1 MKKISLKALCTIM
14 IVTIAVTSQAN
25 YRLYAH
31 GQAGIFFSP
40 LQSYTFDMTN
50 GFRRYEFFAHNVAAP
65 NESYAFT
72 DSTFSYQRGRA
83 YATGNLANAYQ
94 ETYTEDTLRISIP
107 GGGTGQ
113 MTFVL
118 AVTGNITRTG
128 TGIAEA
134 LATLSIN
141 GGNQITYRD
150 FYQGSTHDTI
160 SAQPYTITVQDGQ
173 VLGIRQRLVLRAVP
187 SGSEYIDVDYR
198 QNGRASI
205 TLQGVGATYSADSGS
220 TYGTPLSASVET
232 VQVHAGSEFSGNLES
247 LMNSDD
253 DQYCLLSDTD
263 TLQASAEFQGHLNAP
278 GLLTVSAS
286 VESMATRLGLS
297 QVISLYNHQ
306 IATFEVCGGGIASGT
321 ETITQVSGDASK
333 YVNLDSQGLVRCLVS
348 WSPINDEEPAQD
360 GWLLCIDQLTFE
372 GQ

>member
-1 MKKISLKALCTIM
+1 MKTISLKALCA
-14 IVTIAVTSQAN
+14 IVLATIAVTSQAN

-40 LQSYTFDMTN
+40 NQSYTFDMTN
-50 GFRRYEFFAHNVAAP
+50 GPRRYEFFVHNLAAP

-83 YATGNLANAYQ
+83 YAIGSFANAYQ
-94 ETYTEDTLRISIP
+94 ETYTEDLLRVSIP
-107 GGGTGQ
+107 GGGTAQ
-113 MTFVL
+113 VTFTL
-118 AVTGNITRTG
+118 PVTGTITRTG

-141 GGNQITYRD
+141 GGTQITYRD
-150 FYQGSTHDTI
+150 FYQGSTHNTI
-160 SAQPYTITVQDGQ
+160 SPQPYTITVQDGQ

-187 SGSEYIDVDYR
+187 SGSEYIDVDFR
-198 QNGRASI
+198 QSGRATI
-205 TLQGVGATYSADSGS
+205 TLQGLGATYSTDSGS
-220 TYGTPLSASVET
+220 TYGNPLSASVEA
-232 VQVHAGSEFSGNLES
+232 VQVQAGSEFSGNLES

-253 DQYCLLSDTD
+253 DRYCLLSDTD

-278 GLLTVSAS
+278 GLQTVT
-286 VESMATRLGLS
+286 VLLESSATRLGLS
-297 QVISLYNHQ
+297 QVVSLFDHQ
-306 IATFEVCGGGIASGT
+306 TATFSVCGGGVASGT

-333 YVNLDSQGLVRCLVS
+333 YVNLNSQGLVRCMVS

-360 GWLLCIDQLTFE
+360 GWLLCVDQLTFE